1 MMKLYEIDAAIM
13 DCIDLETG
21 EIVDADRLTALQME
35 REQKLENVALWVKDL
50 DAEAKAIR
58 AEEQS
63 FAERRRALENK
74 AESLR
79 EWLANA
85 LNGEKFGTTRVAI
98 SFRRTK
104 SVQVDDVF
112 KLDDE
117 FLKYSEPKPDKAAIK
132 KAIEAGQKI
141 EGAELVESLSMSI
154 K

>member
-1 MMKLYEIDAAIM
+1 MKLYEIDAAIL
-13 DCIDLETG
+13 DCIDPQTG
-21 EIVDADRLTALQME
+21 EVVDAEKLTALQME
-35 REQKLENVALWVKDL
+35 REQKVENVALWIKDL
-50 DAEAKAIR
+50 DAEAKALK

-63 FAERRRALENK
+63 FTDRRRAAEKK

-79 EWLANA
+79 EWLASA

-104 SVQVDDVF
+104 SVHVDDVF

-132 KAIEAGQKI
+132 KAIEAGQII

>member
-1 MMKLYEIDAAIM
+1 MKLYEIDAAIM

-21 EIVDADRLTALQME
+21 EVVDAEKLTPLQME
-35 REQKLENVALWVKDL
+35 REQKVENVALWVKDL

-63 FAERRRALENK
+63 FAERRRALESK

-79 EWLANA
+79 SWLASA
-85 LNGEKFGTTRVAI
+85 LNGEKFGTTKVAI
-98 SFRRTK
+98 TFRRTK

-117 FLKYSEPKPDKAAIK
+117 FVKYAEPKPDKAAIK
-132 KAIEAGQKI
+132 KALEAGQTI
-141 EGAELVESLSMSI
+141 EGAELVENLSMSI